1 MSSNTIFLN
10 NPEDQVVLF
19 GKTFTAEELKD
30 ALIDQAFFRM
40 KLHELMG
47 GDSA

>member
-10 NPEDQVVLF
+10 EPTDKVVLF
-19 GKTFTAEELKD
+19 GKTFTAEDLKD
-30 ALIDQAFFRM
+30 ALIDQAFFRQ

-47 GDSA
+47 GK